1 MTTIK
6 RNQPPAASYT
16 DRVESLIAAT
26 SPLLE
31 FWSVAEDV
39 FTEEGAFDSDRKATS
54 LGRIYR
60 AWKKTR
66 KELGADDEW
75 NT

>member
-1 MTTIK
+1 MSTIK
-6 RNQPPAASYT
+6 RSQPVAASCT

-26 SPLLE
+26 TPLLE
-31 FWSVAEDV
+31 FFAVAEDV
-39 FTEEGAFDSDRKATS
+39 FTEDDALKERQATS

-66 KELGADDEW
+66 KELGADDAW

>member
-6 RNQPPAASYT
+6 RSQPAADSST
-16 DRVESLIAAT
+16 DRVETLIAAT
-26 SPLLE
+26 TPLLE
-31 FWSVAEDV
+31 LFAICEDV
-39 FTEEGAFDSDRKATS
+39 FTEEKALSEDKRAMT

-60 AWKKTR
+60 QWKRTR
-66 KELGADDEW
+66 SDLGADDEW

>member
-6 RNQPPAASYT
+6 RSQPAVSSTELLAAA
-16 DRVESLIAAT
+16 IA
-26 SPLLE
+26 PLLE
-31 FWSVAEDV
+31 LFAVVEDV
-39 FTEEGAFDSDRKATS
+39 FTEEDALAAEKRATS

-60 AWKKTR
+60 QWKKSR
-66 KELGADDEW
+66 SELGADDEW